1 MKQDLEQLRNFIT
14 DATKDIAQEY
24 FLLPVADREGGE
36 PLVQYRERVYAYELY
51 HQLRR
56 RWPPWRY
63 SLGGEVDK
71 RRHPIIRD
79 GCLKNVKPDLIVHV
93 PRDMNHNLAV
103 IEIKALPAEEK
114 AVKTDLQKLI
124 AFRNMDGGYAAAFLL
139 VFGESVERV
148 LDYGKRFRQA
158 GINIDLVQLY
168 HHRRPQEPAVTR
180 EWGSLPTHTADP
192 GDRGV
197 LQ

>member
-36 PLVQYRERVYAYELY
+36 PLVQYRERVYAYD
-51 HQLRR
+51 
-56 RWPPWRY
+56 
-63 SLGGEVDK
+63 LGGEVDK

-114 AVKTDLQKLI
+114 AVK
-124 AFRNMDGGYAAAFLL
+124 
-139 VFGESVERV
+139 
-148 LDYGKRFRQA
+148 
-158 GINIDLVQLY
+158 
-168 HHRRPQEPAVTR
+168 PA
-180 EWGSLPTHTADP
+180 SL
-192 GDRGV
+192 
-197 LQ
+197 

>member
-103 IEIKALPAEEK
+103 IEIKGAS
-114 AVKTDLQKLI
+114 
-124 AFRNMDGGYAAAFLL
+124 R
-139 VFGESVERV
+139 
-148 LDYGKRFRQA
+148 
-158 GINIDLVQLY
+158 
-168 HHRRPQEPAVTR
+168 
-180 EWGSLPTHTADP
+180 
-192 GDRGV
+192 
-197 LQ
+197 